1 LVELDDNFYGDG
13 AENDHSFS
21 VDLKLRVN
29 PDLLRSDTKDVVV
42 RLRLGLGIWFEEKP
56 SYFNVTLPTNR
67 DESSSNWWR
76 WLTLILLLLTFLA
89 AIAYVFREQLFM
101 SEAFQIL
108 WRRSAG
114 FPSDETGVSIEMQS

>member
-1 LVELDDNFYGDG
+1 MELDDNFYGDG
-13 AENDHSFS
+13 AENDYSFS
-21 VDLKLRVN
+21 VDFKLRVN

-42 RLRLGLGIWFEEKP
+42 RLRLGLGIWFEETP

-114 FPSDETGVSIEMQS
+114 LPSDETGVSIEMQS